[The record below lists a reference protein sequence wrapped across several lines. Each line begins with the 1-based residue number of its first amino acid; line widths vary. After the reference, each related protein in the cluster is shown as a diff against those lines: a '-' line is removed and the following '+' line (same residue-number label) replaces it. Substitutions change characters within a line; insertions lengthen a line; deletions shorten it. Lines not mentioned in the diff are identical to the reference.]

1 MAAMTD
7 PRELLLHELKDIYYV
22 EKALVKTLPNLSREA
37 TDRELRKGLDKHLGE
52 TKRQV
57 ANIEKVFRS
66 LGEQPTA
73 EQCPGFD
80 GIKQEHDE
88 FMREEQPSTAVRDIF
103 LTGAA
108 ARTEHYEIAAYTGMI
123 ALAKAIGEKEAAD
136 LLDKNLK
143 QEKEALKTVESAGRR
158 ISRETAKQNG
168 RATAARSSRSRSG
181 SSSRSSGRRASTTT
195 SRGTRRSTTRSR

>member
-1 MAAMTD
+1 MPAMTD

-22 EKALVKTLPNLSREA
+22 EKSLVKTLPDLSREA

-57 ANIEKVFRS
+57 TNIEKVFRA

-80 GIKQEHDE
+80 GIKQEHDQ
-88 FMREEQPSTAVRDIF
+88 FMREEQPSTDVRDIF

-123 ALAKAIGEKEAAD
+123 ALAKAIGEKECAA
-136 LLDKNLK
+136 LLDQNLK
-143 QEKEALKTVESAGRR
+143 QEKEALKTVEAAGRR
-158 ISRETAKQNG
+158 ISRESAKQNG
-168 RATAARSSRSRSG
+168 GAAGRRTTGRSTARTSSRRRTSSGTTRSSRSRS
-181 SSSRSSGRRASTTT
+181 STRA
-195 SRGTRRSTTRSR
+195 R

>member
-7 PRELLLHELKDIYYV
+7 PRELLLHGLKDIYYV
-22 EKALVKTLPNLSREA
+22 EKALVKTLPSLSREA

-57 ANIEKVFRS
+57 TNLEKVFRS
-66 LGEQPTA
+66 LGERPAA

-88 FMREEQPSTAVRDIF
+88 FMREERPSGAVRDIF
-103 LTGAA
+103 LTGSA

-123 ALAKAIGEKEAAD
+123 ALAKAIGEKEAAE

-158 ISRETAKQNG
+158 ITRESAKQNG
-168 RATAARSSRSRSG
+168 RATASRSSRGRSS
-181 SSSRSSGRRASTTT
+181 SSSRSSSRRTGTG
-195 SRGTRRSTTRSR
+195 SRSTRRSTTASR